1 MPNPEPHNQTAPIII
16 HSNDTV
22 IYSDQSALSL
32 LNVESRYSI
41 LNTGLLDRLAASD
54 QQALA
59 EQFNRVENRDV
70 PALGLRVTIESQDT
84 QISDVVVVTSQVH
97 WNGQDRLQ
105 TILINSNTN
114 LPSGMSAET
123 MDTTPVG
130 ITIADAR
137 QTDLPLIYINDEFVE
152 LTGYPREEVLGRN
165 CRFLQ
170 GEKTRKEPVRKMRRA
185 IKDCEPVTVELRNYR
200 KEGMM
205 FWSRV
210 SIQPVRN
217 DAGEVTHFFGYQ
229 EDISDR
235 KAYQQKKTLFEM
247 QAESVDKCVF
257 ITDSEGTIEYVNP
270 QFEQTTGYTAAD
282 AIGKTPRLIKSDA
295 QDRSFYQNLWNT
307 ITAGEVWESTI
318 TNKRKTGE
326 RYKVDQKIVPISN
339 VDGEITHFVCIEED
353 ITDSQ
358 FVEEVLGV
366 MNRVLRHNLRNSLTA
381 IEGYAERLERE
392 ETDES
397 HEAAL
402 QAIQDRASKLRQTS
416 EKAKDIRAL
425 FRRRRAEQT
434 IEVAQVVAFIDEVA
448 NDFPEASI
456 EYAIETD
463 DKQRI
468 RNGSLLQ
475 VAIEEAIENAVVHND
490 QEQPVIEVL
499 ITDCPSTDE
508 IKIQIEDNGPGISP
522 SEWDVIFDGEETSL
536 IHGSGIGVWL
546 MYWTLTALGGTL
558 ELTNSGPNGS
568 IITLSVPTKTS
579 KEIV

>member
-22 IYSDQSALSL
+22 IYADQSALSL

>member
-1 MPNPEPHNQTAPIII
+1 VPNPEPHNQTAPIII
-16 HSNDTV
+16 HSNDTI
-22 IYSDQSALSL
+22 IYADQSALSL

-152 LTGYPREEVLGRN
+152 LTGYPREEALGRN

-402 QAIQDRASKLRQTS
+402 QAIQDRASNLRQTS

>member
-1 MPNPEPHNQTAPIII
+1 VPNPEPHNQTAPIII
-16 HSNDTV
+16 HSNDTI
-22 IYSDQSALSL
+22 IYADQSALSL

-402 QAIQDRASKLRQTS
+402 QAIQDRASNLRQTS

>member
-1 MPNPEPHNQTAPIII
+1 
-16 HSNDTV
+16 
-22 IYSDQSALSL
+22 
-32 LNVESRYSI
+32 
-41 LNTGLLDRLAASD
+41 
-54 QQALA
+54 
-59 EQFNRVENRDV
+59 
-70 PALGLRVTIESQDT
+70 
-84 QISDVVVVTSQVH
+84 
-97 WNGQDRLQ
+97 
-105 TILINSNTN
+105 
-114 LPSGMSAET
+114 
-123 MDTTPVG
+123 
-130 ITIADAR
+130 
-137 QTDLPLIYINDEFVE
+137 
-152 LTGYPREEVLGRN
+152 
-165 CRFLQ
+165 
-170 GEKTRKEPVRKMRRA
+170 MRRA

>member
-1 MPNPEPHNQTAPIII
+1 VPNPEPHNQTAPIII

-22 IYSDQSALSL
+22 IYADQSALSL

-114 LPSGMSAET
+114 LPSGISAET

>member
-16 HSNDTV
+16 HSNDTI
-22 IYSDQSALSL
+22 IYADQSALSL

-152 LTGYPREEVLGRN
+152 LTGYPREEALGRN

-402 QAIQDRASKLRQTS
+402 QAIQDRASNLRQTS

>member
-22 IYSDQSALSL
+22 IYADQSALSL

-270 QFEQTTGYTAAD
+270 QFEQTTGYTAAE
-282 AIGKTPRLIKSDA
+282 AIGNTPRLIKSDA

>member
-22 IYSDQSALSL
+22 IYADQSALSL

-402 QAIQDRASKLRQTS
+402 QAIQDRASNLRQTS

>member
-1 MPNPEPHNQTAPIII
+1 VPNPEPHNQTAPIII

-22 IYSDQSALSL
+22 IYADQSALSL

-402 QAIQDRASKLRQTS
+402 QAIQDRASNLRQTS

>member
-448 NDFPEASI
+448 NDFPEAGI

>member
-16 HSNDTV
+16 HSNDTI
-22 IYSDQSALSL
+22 IYADQSALSL

-402 QAIQDRASKLRQTS
+402 QAIQDRASNLRQTS

>member
-1 MPNPEPHNQTAPIII
+1 VPNPEPHNQTAPIII

-22 IYSDQSALSL
+22 IYADQSALSL